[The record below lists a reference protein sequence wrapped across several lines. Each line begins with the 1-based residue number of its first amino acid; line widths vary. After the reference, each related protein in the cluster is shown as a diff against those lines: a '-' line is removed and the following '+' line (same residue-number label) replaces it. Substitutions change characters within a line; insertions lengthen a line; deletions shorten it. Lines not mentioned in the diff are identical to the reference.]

1 MSYRVGLTGG
11 IGSGKSTV
19 ARLFS
24 DHGVPVVDTDVIS
37 HQLTCPGGTAI
48 NALRDEFGDEFI
60 DTSGALDRARMRQL
74 VFADNSAKQRLERI
88 LHPLILEQS
97 RALAEASTAPYILI
111 VIPLLFETA
120 TYRDWLNRTLVVDC
134 AESTQIRRVVERG
147 ALGEAAVLAIMSH
160 QLPRTQ
166 RLQLADDVI
175 QNESGMSAL
184 EPQVDHLHQAYLKLS
199 ERSN

>member
-1 MSYRVGLTGG
+1 
-11 IGSGKSTV
+11 
-19 ARLFS
+19 
-24 DHGVPVVDTDVIS
+24 
-37 HQLTCPGGTAI
+37 
-48 NALRDEFGDEFI
+48 
-60 DTSGALDRARMRQL
+60 MRQL